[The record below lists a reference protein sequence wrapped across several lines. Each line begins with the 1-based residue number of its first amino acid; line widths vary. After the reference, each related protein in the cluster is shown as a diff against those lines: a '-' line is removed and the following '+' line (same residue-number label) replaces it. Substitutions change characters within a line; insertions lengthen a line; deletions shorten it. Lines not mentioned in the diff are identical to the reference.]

1 MKGRDE
7 FLGIQDTLKALAD
20 PIRREILNL
29 LKNGRLSAG
38 EICEHFSVTGASI
51 SRHLAILR
59 EADLI
64 RNQREGKFIYY
75 ELNTSVLEY
84 RTMKEMIRKY
94 RGTLISSAL
103 VILAGV
109 LVGFTSI
116 QGKWINLFFVV
127 MQCVFVAI
135 IFYDNRNRQQNRK
148 VIGMT
153 IWIIPVITLLYNGIV
168 RLVDMGADIEN
179 LFMAFIYYGTGLMF
193 MVIGNYLPKVKQ
205 NNTIGIRVVWTLQD
219 EENWSATHRFSG
231 KIWVA
236 SGILCM
242 LCGLF
247 AESIAA
253 LVLYV
258 VSIMA
263 AVIISVLYSYLFYKK
278 KIETG
283 EKLKIQ
289 YKKKAIVGYGIV
301 TILTIIFIIGSLFWG
316 SIDIQFQDNSFTIKA
331 QGWSDYTVDYTKIDS
346 ISYEE
351 NLFQNSNDYRI
362 NGLGNFKY
370 AMGNFRNDVY
380 GNYIRYTHSSCHS
393 YVVMS
398 IGGKIL
404 VVNGENDPA
413 TKEIYHNISEK
424 K

>member
-1 MKGRDE
+1 
-7 FLGIQDTLKALAD
+7 
-20 PIRREILNL
+20 
-29 LKNGRLSAG
+29 
-38 EICEHFSVTGASI
+38 
-51 SRHLAILR
+51 
-59 EADLI
+59 
-64 RNQREGKFIYY
+64 
-75 ELNTSVLEY
+75 
-84 RTMKEMIRKY
+84 MKEMIKNY
-94 RGTLISSAL
+94 RGTLISSGL
-103 VILAGV
+103 VILAGI

-135 IFYDNRNRQQNRK
+135 IFYDNRNRQQSRK

-153 IWIIPVITLLYNGIV
+153 IWIIPVITLIYNGIA
-168 RLVDMGADIEN
+168 RLVNMGADTEN
-179 LFMAFIYYGTGLMF
+179 LFMALIYYGTGLMF

-219 EENWSATHRFSG
+219 EENWNATHRFSG

-236 SGILCM
+236 SSILCM

-253 LVLYV
+253 LVLYI

-263 AVIISVLYSYLFYKK
+263 AAIISALYSYLFYKK
-278 KIETG
+278 KIGTG

-289 YKKKAIVGYGIV
+289 YNKKTIGVSGII
-301 TILTIIFIIGSLFWG
+301 TILTIIFGIWTLFLG
-316 SIDIQFQDNSFTIKA
+316 SIEIRFEDKDFTIEA
-331 QGWSDYTVDYTKIDS
+331 QGWSDYTVDYAQIDS

-351 NLFQNSNDYRI
+351 NSSQSWNDYRT
-362 NGLGNFKY
+362 NGLGNLKY

-380 GNYIRYTHSSCHS
+380 GDYIRYTHSSCHS

-398 IGGKIL
+398 IDGKIL
-404 VVNGENDPA
+404 VVNGANDSA
-413 TKEIYHNISEK
+413 TKEIYHTISEK
-424 K
+424 VSNELE

>member
-1 MKGRDE
+1 
-7 FLGIQDTLKALAD
+7 
-20 PIRREILNL
+20 
-29 LKNGRLSAG
+29 
-38 EICEHFSVTGASI
+38 
-51 SRHLAILR
+51 
-59 EADLI
+59 
-64 RNQREGKFIYY
+64 
-75 ELNTSVLEY
+75 
-84 RTMKEMIRKY
+84 MKEMIRKY

-153 IWIIPVITLLYNGIV
+153 IWIIPVITLLY
-168 RLVDMGADIEN
+168 
-179 LFMAFIYYGTGLMF
+179 GTGLLF

>member
-1 MKGRDE
+1 
-7 FLGIQDTLKALAD
+7 
-20 PIRREILNL
+20 
-29 LKNGRLSAG
+29 
-38 EICEHFSVTGASI
+38 
-51 SRHLAILR
+51 
-59 EADLI
+59 
-64 RNQREGKFIYY
+64 
-75 ELNTSVLEY
+75 
-84 RTMKEMIRKY
+84 MKEMIKKY
-94 RGTLISSAL
+94 RGSLICSVL
-103 VILAGV
+103 VMLIGV
-109 LVGFTSI
+109 LVGFTST
-116 QGKWINLFFVV
+116 QSMWANVFFVV
-127 MQCVFVAI
+127 TDFALVAI
-135 IFYDNRNRQQNRK
+135 IFYDNRNRQQSRK
-148 VIGMT
+148 IIGMT
-153 IWIIPVITLLYNGIV
+153 MWIIPIITLLYNGIA
-168 RLVDMGADIEN
+168 RLVNMGADMEN
-179 LFMAFIYYGTGLMF
+179 LFMAVIYYGTGLLF

-205 NNTIGIRVVWTLQD
+205 NNTIGIRVVWSLMD
-219 EENWSATHRFSG
+219 EENWNATHRFSG
-231 KIWVA
+231 KIWVT
-236 SGILCM
+236 SSILCM

-263 AVIISVLYSYLFYKK
+263 AVIISVLYSYFFYKK

-289 YKKKAIVGYGIV
+289 YKKKAIVRYGIV

-316 SIDIQFQDNSFTIKA
+316 SIDIHFQDNNFTIEA
-331 QGWSDYTVDYTKIDS
+331 QGWSDYTVAYTQIDS

-351 NLFQNSNDYRI
+351 NLLQNSNDYRT